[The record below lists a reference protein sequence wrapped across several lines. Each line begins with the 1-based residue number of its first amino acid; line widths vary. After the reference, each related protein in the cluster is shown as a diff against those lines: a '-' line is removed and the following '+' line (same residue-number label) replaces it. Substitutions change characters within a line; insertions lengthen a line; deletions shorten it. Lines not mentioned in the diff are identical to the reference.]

1 MNINLTLIGQAISF
15 TIFVWFCMRFIWPP
29 VINALEARKK
39 RIADGLAD
47 ADAAKTERERAE
59 QEAQQTTG
67 QAREEASRILAQA
80 ERRAGE
86 IVAEAR
92 GTAKTEGERILTQ
105 AQEEIDKNTQQVRE
119 QLRGEVAALAVAG
132 AEAVLRREVDAKA
145 HAEALDQLAERL

>member
-59 QEAQQTTG
+59 QEARQTTG

-92 GTAKTEGERILTQ
+92 TTAKTEGERILTQ

-119 QLRGEVAALAVAG
+119 QLRGEVATLAVAG

>member
-80 ERRAGE
+80 ERRASE
-86 IVAEAR
+86 IVAESR
-92 GTAKTEGERILTQ
+92 TTAKTEGERILTQ
-105 AQEEIDKNTQQVRE
+105 AQEEIEKNTQQVRE
-119 QLRGEVAALAVAG
+119 QLRGEVATLAIAG
-132 AEAVLRREVDAKA
+132 AEAVLQREVDATA
-145 HAEALDQLAERL
+145 HADALEQLAERL

>member
-92 GTAKTEGERILTQ
+92 TTAKTEGERILTQ

>member
-59 QEAQQTTG
+59 QEAHQTTG

-80 ERRAGE
+80 ERRASE
-86 IVAEAR
+86 IVAESR
-92 GTAKTEGERILTQ
+92 TTAKTEGERILTQ
-105 AQEEIDKNTQQVRE
+105 AQEEIEKNTQQVRE
-119 QLRGEVAALAVAG
+119 QLRGEVATLAIAG
-132 AEAVLRREVDAKA
+132 AEAVLQREVDTTA
-145 HAEALDQLAERL
+145 HADALEQLAERL

>member
-80 ERRAGE
+80 ERRASE

-92 GTAKTEGERILTQ
+92 TTAKTEGDRILSQ
-105 AQEEIDKNTQQVRE
+105 AQEEIEKNTQQVRE
-119 QLRGEVAALAVAG
+119 QLRGEVATLAIAG
-132 AEAVLRREVDAKA
+132 AEAVLQREVDATA
-145 HAEALDQLAERL
+145 HANALEQLAERL

>member
-59 QEAQQTTG
+59 QEARQTTG

-92 GTAKTEGERILTQ
+92 TTAKTEGERILTQ

-119 QLRGEVAALAVAG
+119 QLRGEVATLAVAG
-132 AEAVLRREVDAKA
+132 AEAVLRREVDATA

>member
-1 MNINLTLIGQAISF
+1 MPINLTLIGQAISF
-15 TIFVWFCMRFIWPP
+15 AIFVWFCMRFIWPP

-86 IVAEAR
+86 IVVEAR
-92 GTAKTEGERILTQ
+92 TTAKTEGERILTR
-105 AQEEIDKNTQQVRE
+105 AQEEIEKSTQQVRE
-119 QLRGEVAALAVAG
+119 QLRGEVATLAIAG
-132 AEAVLRREVDAKA
+132 AEAVLRREVDSAA
-145 HAEALDQLAERL
+145 HAEALEQLAERL

>member
-67 QAREEASRILAQA
+67 RAREEASRILAQA

-105 AQEEIDKNTQQVRE
+105 AQEEIDKTTQQVRE
-119 QLRGEVAALAVAG
+119 QLRGEVATLAIAG
-132 AEAVLRREVDAKA
+132 AEAVLRREVDAAA

>member
-80 ERRAGE
+80 ERRASE

-132 AEAVLRREVDAKA
+132 AEAVLRREVDSKA

>member
-15 TIFVWFCMRFIWPP
+15 AIFVWFCMRFIWPP

-86 IVAEAR
+86 IVVEAR
-92 GTAKTEGERILTQ
+92 TTAKTEGERILTR
-105 AQEEIDKNTQQVRE
+105 AQEEIEKSTQQVRE
-119 QLRGEVAALAVAG
+119 QLRGEVRHPGDRGCRSGVAP
-132 AEAVLRREVDAKA
+132 RS
-145 HAEALDQLAERL
+145 RLCRPR

>member
-92 GTAKTEGERILTQ
+92 TTAKTEGERILTQ

-119 QLRGEVAALAVAG
+119 QLRGEVATLAVAG
-132 AEAVLRREVDAKA
+132 AEAVLRREVDAKT

>member
-1 MNINLTLIGQAISF
+1 MKINLTLIGQAISF
-15 TIFVWFCMRFIWPP
+15 TIFVWFCMRFVWPP

-92 GTAKTEGERILTQ
+92 TTAKTEGDRILTR
-105 AQEEIDKNTQQVRE
+105 AQEEIEKNTRQVRE
-119 QLRGEVAALAVAG
+119 HLRGEVATLAIAG
-132 AEAVLRREVDAKA
+132 AEAVLRREVDATA
-145 HAEALDQLAERL
+145 HADALEQLAERL

>member
-105 AQEEIDKNTQQVRE
+105 AQEEIDKTTQQVRE
-119 QLRGEVAALAVAG
+119 QLRGEVATLAIAG
-132 AEAVLRREVDAKA
+132 AEAVLRREVDATA

>member
-92 GTAKTEGERILTQ
+92 TTAKTEGERILTQ

-119 QLRGEVAALAVAG
+119 QLRGEVATLAIAG
-132 AEAVLRREVDAKA
+132 AEAVLRREVDAAA
-145 HAEALDQLAERL
+145 HADALEQLAERL

>member
-80 ERRAGE
+80 ERRASE

-92 GTAKTEGERILTQ
+92 TTAKTEGDRILTQ

-119 QLRGEVAALAVAG
+119 QLRGEVATLAIAG
-132 AEAVLRREVDAKA
+132 AEAVLQREVDDAA
-145 HAEALDQLAERL
+145 HADALKQLAERL

>member
-92 GTAKTEGERILTQ
+92 TTAKTERERILTQ

-119 QLRGEVAALAVAG
+119 QLRGEVATLAVAG
-132 AEAVLRREVDAKA
+132 AEAVLRREVDATA

>member
-29 VINALEARKK
+29 VINALEARKQ

-47 ADAAKTERERAE
+47 ADAAKSERERAE

-92 GTAKTEGERILTQ
+92 TTAKTEGERILTQ

-119 QLRGEVAALAVAG
+119 QLRGEVATLAVAG

>member
-39 RIADGLAD
+39 RIAGGLAD

-92 GTAKTEGERILTQ
+92 TTAKTEGERILTQ

-119 QLRGEVAALAVAG
+119 QLRGEVATLAVAG

>member
-1 MNINLTLIGQAISF
+1 MDINLTLIGQAISF

-80 ERRAGE
+80 ERRASE

-92 GTAKTEGERILTQ
+92 TTAKTEGERILTQ
-105 AQEEIDKNTQQVRE
+105 AQEEIEKNTQQVRE
-119 QLRGEVAALAVAG
+119 QLRGEVATLAIAG
-132 AEAVLRREVDAKA
+132 AEAVLQREVDDAA
-145 HAEALDQLAERL
+145 HADALKQLAERL

>member
-80 ERRAGE
+80 ERRASE
-86 IVAEAR
+86 IVTEAR
-92 GTAKTEGERILTQ
+92 TTAKTEGERILTQ
-105 AQEEIDKNTQQVRE
+105 AQEEIEKNTQQVRE
-119 QLRGEVAALAVAG
+119 QLRGEVATLAIAG
-132 AEAVLRREVDAKA
+132 AEAVLQREVDSAA
-145 HAEALDQLAERL
+145 HADALEQLAERL

>member
-80 ERRAGE
+80 ERRASE

-92 GTAKTEGERILTQ
+92 TTAKTEGDRILAQ

-119 QLRGEVAALAVAG
+119 QLRGEVATLAIAG
-132 AEAVLRREVDAKA
+132 AEAVLQREVDDAA
-145 HAEALDQLAERL
+145 HADALKQLAERL

>member
-92 GTAKTEGERILTQ
+92 TTAKTEGERILTQ
-105 AQEEIDKNTQQVRE
+105 AQEEIDKNAQQVRE
-119 QLRGEVAALAVAG
+119 QLRGEVATLAVAG

-145 HAEALDQLAERL
+145 HAEALDQLAEHL

>member
-80 ERRAGE
+80 ERRASE

-92 GTAKTEGERILTQ
+92 TTAKTEGDRILSQ
-105 AQEEIDKNTQQVRE
+105 AQEEIEKNTQQVRE
-119 QLRGEVAALAVAG
+119 QLRGEVATLAIAG
-132 AEAVLRREVDAKA
+132 AEAVLQREVDDTA
-145 HAEALDQLAERL
+145 HADALKQLAERL

>member
-47 ADAAKTERERAE
+47 ADAAKTEREQAE

-92 GTAKTEGERILTQ
+92 TTAKTEGERILTQ

-132 AEAVLRREVDAKA
+132 AEAVLRREVDATA

>member
-92 GTAKTEGERILTQ
+92 GAAKTEGERILTQ

-132 AEAVLRREVDAKA
+132 AEAVLRREVDAKT

>member
-92 GTAKTEGERILTQ
+92 TTAKTEGERILTQ

-119 QLRGEVAALAVAG
+119 QLRGEVATLAVAG

-145 HAEALDQLAERL
+145 HAEALDQLVERL

>member
-105 AQEEIDKNTQQVRE
+105 AHEEIDKTTQQVRE

>member
-92 GTAKTEGERILTQ
+92 TTAKTEGERILTQ

-119 QLRGEVAALAVAG
+119 QLRGEVATLAVAG

>member
-92 GTAKTEGERILTQ
+92 TTAKTEGERILTQ

-132 AEAVLRREVDAKA
+132 AEAVLRREVDAKT

>member
-1 MNINLTLIGQAISF
+1 MNINLTLVGQAISF
-15 TIFVWFCMRFIWPP
+15 AIFVWFCMRFIWPP
-29 VINALEARKK
+29 VINALEARKQ

-47 ADAAKTERERAE
+47 ADAAKTERARAE

-105 AQEEIDKNTQQVRE
+105 AQEEIDKTTQQVRE

-132 AEAVLRREVDAKA
+132 AEAVLQREVDAKA

>member
-92 GTAKTEGERILTQ
+92 TTAKTEGERILTQ

-119 QLRGEVAALAVAG
+119 QLRGEVATLAVAG
-132 AEAVLRREVDAKA
+132 AEAVLRREVDATA

>member
-47 ADAAKTERERAE
+47 ADAAKTERKRAE
-59 QEAQQTTG
+59 QEARQTTG

-92 GTAKTEGERILTQ
+92 TTAKTEGERILTQ
-105 AQEEIDKNTQQVRE
+105 AQEEIEKNTQQVRE
-119 QLRGEVAALAVAG
+119 QLRGEVATLAVAG
-132 AEAVLRREVDAKA
+132 AEAVLQREVDAAA
-145 HAEALDQLAERL
+145 HAAALEQLSERL

>member
-15 TIFVWFCMRFIWPP
+15 AIFVWFCMRFIWPP

-47 ADAAKTERERAE
+47 ADAAKTERAQAQ

-92 GTAKTEGERILTQ
+92 TSAKTEGERILTQ
-105 AQEEIDKNTQQVRE
+105 AQEEIEKKSQQVRE
-119 QLRGEVAALAVAG
+119 QLRGEVATLAIAG
-132 AEAVLRREVDAKA
+132 AEAVLQREVDDAA
-145 HAEALDQLAERL
+145 HADALKQLAERL